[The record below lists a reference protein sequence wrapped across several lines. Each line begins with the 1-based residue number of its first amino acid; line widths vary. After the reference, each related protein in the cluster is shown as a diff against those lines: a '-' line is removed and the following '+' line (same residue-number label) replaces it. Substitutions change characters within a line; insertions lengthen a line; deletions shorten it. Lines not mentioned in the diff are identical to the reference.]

1 MNNQK
6 NIVTGIVAVVTI
18 IILGAVYYFFGPP
31 SNDRT
36 VVTNTTETI
45 ANEDLNFSFSYESG
59 ETALSSMETVPEQ
72 FGSSTLKKMYML
84 METKELESFNQAKA
98 NGETREAP
106 PAISILVFDKA
117 STTEATSTSS
127 TATSTN
133 SSVERVKQWAKENN
147 QFTNINLATGNIEET
162 EIDGASA
169 IHYQTDGLYKQD
181 VYVARYGK
189 KMYLFVG
196 QSFSDGDYMQE
207 AFKKVIDS
215 VLFE

>member
-6 NIVTGIVAVVTI
+6 NIVTGIVAVITV

-45 ANEDLNFSFSYESG
+45 TNEDLNFSFSYESG

-72 FGSSTLKKMYML
+72 FGSSTLQKMYML

-98 NGETREAP
+98 TGEIREAP
-106 PAISILVFDKA
+106 PAISVLVFNKA
-117 STTEATSTSS
+117 TTTEATATSS
-127 TATSTN
+127 TATSTD
-133 SSVERVKQWAKENN
+133 SSIERVKQWAKENN
-147 QFTNINLATGNIEET
+147 QFTNINLATSDIEET

-196 QSFSDGDYMQE
+196 QYFSEDDYMQN
-207 AFKKVIDS
+207 AFKKVIES